1 MWKETRIRQN
11 NGNVVKGLLLLVL
24 LVLSWILSV
33 GIPHAQ
39 AAMLQK
45 GISREVLRF
54 HVLAN
59 SDSLADQEVKLKVRD
74 DVHRWLEQELTEE
87 EQGDLVLMEQK
98 INKLL
103 PQIEQHGKEELREN
117 GFSYTVTA
125 SLSRDY
131 FPEKT
136 YGDCTFP
143 AGIYTAL
150 RICLGEAQ
158 GQNWWCVLFPRLC
171 FMDCVHAVLP
181 EQSQEELK
189 NVLTEEEYESLFD
202 PAKDEYRICFR
213 YF

>member
-74 DVHRWLEQELTEE
+74 DVLRWLEQELTEE

-98 INKLL
+98 INK
-103 PQIEQHGKEELREN
+103 
-117 GFSYTVTA
+117 FTA